1 MLAHRL
7 VAYQP
12 RNLVS
17 EFSGLH
23 RHVNRLFSEVA
34 DDRCTRTRA
43 QGYPPI
49 NVWAS
54 DTDLTVQIE
63 VPGVDHEKLDISV
76 LGDTLTIAG
85 AQELANAREG
95 SELLH
100 CERSGGEFSRTIRLP
115 FEVASQEIEATYDRG
130 ILEITLPKA
139 ARAIP
144 QKIAIKPEGK

>member
-7 VAYQP
+7 VAYRP
-12 RNLVS
+12 RNPLN

-23 RHVNRLFSEVA
+23 RHVNRLFGEVA
-34 DDRCTRTRA
+34 GDLCTRTKA
-43 QGYPPI
+43 QGHPPV

-85 AQELANAREG
+85 AEEPAEAREG

-115 FEVASQEIEATYDRG
+115 FEVADQKIEATYDRG

-139 ARAIP
+139 AKAIP
-144 QKIAIKPEGK
+144 QKIAIKSDRK